1 MGVRPAST
9 SISISHAEARRSSR
23 DGIRAGVNLSSRRD
37 ISAGELEHVLKSGL
51 EFLAVL
57 RRQPAD
63 PGRVLVTR
71 REVLDLP
78 LPSENAVDDV
88 ARNIG
93 KVRIAQHAIV
103 LQLPLQGAPAH
114 AAPFVVQRGIE
125 VGAAAHRVRDHG
137 IEPAPVGQE
146 SRPGQELAFLERT

>member
-1 MGVRPAST
+1 M
-9 SISISHAEARRSSR
+9 HAEARRSSR
-23 DGIRAGVNLSSRRD
+23 DGIRAGMNLSSRRD
-37 ISAGELEHVLKSGL
+37 ISSGELEHVLKSGL
-51 EFLAVL
+51 ELLAVL

-78 LPSENAVDDV
+78 LPSENAVDNV

-125 VGAAAHRVRDHG
+125 VGAAA
-137 IEPAPVGQE
+137 
-146 SRPGQELAFLERT
+146 